1 MKNNVSAYKITTA
14 KETLDYKAPKTHYC
28 LTKLEFDEAV
38 GSDFIL
44 HANKATKNGE
54 PFLVGLSHGQSPS
67 GVYQYILDHY
77 FELKNPE
84 LIVYT
89 CINSKLKN
97 QRGLRNIMDASS
109 FLKELLVTEKISKN
123 QIIGRAL
130 DRNDLV
136 NYKNGL
142 NRWLGAYLKKHE
154 KEGLDYVFVAS
165 NPDGLVAG
173 ITKNSKAF
181 GSAKIAT
188 VVYDTAEPELTYTPY
203 FLKKSKRIAFLA
215 TKADKRRPLAWLYY
229 RWAKETESPSFLRF
243 IDDVENRMTVFI
255 DDHALTWPQIVL
267 KRRTDYGM
275 SSIRIDMAKPYDKE
289 SKNKLPVVL
298 LIHGFLGLN
307 TFDGLLAFIPSKKYI
322 SAAMHYGTIPNDLP
336 PREYSRFVVKNIN
349 HVVEYFGKQG
359 HEVYI
364 FDHSIANNY
373 MLMMNDHMDE
383 LKGINKYLSGRISA
397 NPFFAQEAKH
407 ASLSFID
414 EVVLK
419 SKISLLDKTI
429 FQTGRKVMA
438 LQSKKNIKRSGLL
451 IFDWMVK
458 TDSKIRNRIWRA
470 VKNRVL
476 SIISDIDTIPELNR
490 VPLEHT
496 LNRLPVKIF
505 VIQIKSALKE
515 SKYLERL
522 TRLDGYEKYDI
533 PTLVLKSENDPIA
546 KFVPDVYQAT
556 TNSTI
561 VDITNHEETALFKE
575 HLFYMIHPHTTINII
590 DNFIKEVQDS
600 RKSNKKTA

>member
-1 MKNNVSAYKITTA
+1 MKNSVKDYKITTA

-38 GSDFIL
+38 GSDFISY
-44 HANKATKNGE
+44 ANKGTKNGAN
-54 PFLVGLSHGQSPS
+54 FLVGLSHGQSPS
-67 GVYQYILDHY
+67 GVYQYILDNY
-77 FELKNPE
+77 YELKNPD

-97 QRGLRNIMDASS
+97 QRGLRSILDANS
-109 FLKELLVTEKISKN
+109 FLKELLTSEKIAKN
-123 QIIGRAL
+123 QIIGRTL
-130 DRNDLV
+130 DRTDLV

-142 NRWLGAYLKKHE
+142 NRWLGSYLAKQGKK
-154 KEGLDYVFVAS
+154 GLDYVFLAS

-173 ITKNSKAF
+173 ITKNSKSF
-181 GSAKIAT
+181 ESDKIAT
-188 VVYDTAEPELTYTPY
+188 VVNDTIEPELTYTPY
-203 FLKKSKRIAFLA
+203 FLSKTKRIAFLS
-215 TKADKRRPLAWLYY
+215 TKSDKRRTLAWLFY
-229 RWAKETESPSFLRF
+229 RFSKPNESPSFLRY

-267 KRRTDYGM
+267 KRKTNYGM
-275 SSIRIDMAKPYDKE
+275 SSIKIDMAKPYNKE
-289 SKNKLPVVL
+289 NKTKLPVVL
-298 LIHGFLGLN
+298 MIHGFLGLN
-307 TFDGLLAFIPSKKYI
+307 TFDGLLAFIPSEKYI
-322 SAAMHYGTIPNDLP
+322 AAAMHYGTIPNDLP
-336 PREYSRFVVKNIN
+336 PKEYSRFVVKNIN
-349 HVVEYFGKQG
+349 HVVDYFGKQG

-364 FDHSIANNY
+364 FDHSIANSY
-373 MLMMNDHMDE
+373 MLMMNDYMCN
-383 LKGINKYLSGRISA
+383 LKGINKYLSGRIAA
-397 NPFFAQEAKH
+397 NPFFSQEAKH
-407 ASLSFID
+407 ASLSFIE

-429 FQTGRKVMA
+429 FQTGKKIMSF
-438 LQSKKNIKRSGLL
+438 QTKKNIKRSGLL

-458 TDSKIRNRIWRA
+458 TDSQIRNRIWRA
-470 VKNRVL
+470 VKQRVL

-515 SKYLERL
+515 SKQLERL
-522 TRLDGYEKYDI
+522 TKLDGYEKYNI
-533 PTLVLKSENDPIA
+533 PTLVLKSERDPIA
-546 KFVPDVYQAT
+546 KFVPYLYEASANT
-556 TNSTI
+556 TI

-590 DNFIKEVQDS
+590 DNFIKEVQAS
-600 RKSNKKTA
+600 KKKSLIKN